1 MSAFAY
7 EKSIFY
13 WLLVLAWQGL
23 HPLSNSLDVW
33 HWCIVHLPARL
44 GPLNGVGKRQSLAHV

>member
-7 EKSIFY
+7 EKSILY

-23 HPLSNSLDVW
+23 HPLSNSEDEW
-33 HWCIVHLPARL
+33 HWYGEKAVSCTRV
-44 GPLNGVGKRQSLAHV
+44 S

>member
-23 HPLSNSLDVW
+23 HLLVNSLDVR
-33 HWCIVHLPARL
+33 HWCNVHLPARL
-44 GPLNGVGKRQSLAHV
+44 GPLNGMGIRQSLAHV